1 LTGLRGAAAAGSAL
15 LLLACGPRSEE
26 AAARACLEELH
37 AAFVAKDADQIE
49 RLLAPGYRDN
59 LGHDRKGARQF
70 LRGLHAWA
78 GKVHVGLVA
87 CEVKLDEEGA
97 AFDVRADVVIWRKL
111 QELRDAVPEHAET
124 VRVTGRLAR
133 GEEGWRVES
142 AQIRTRAR

>member
-1 LTGLRGAAAAGSAL
+1 LTGPRAAAGSAL

-26 AAARACLEELH
+26 AAARACLDDLH
-37 AAFVAKDADQIE
+37 AAFVAKDADEVE

-70 LRGLHAWA
+70 LRALHSWA
-78 GKVHVGLVA
+78 GKIHVGLVSLD
-87 CEVKLDEEGA
+87 VKLDEQGA
-97 AFDVRADVVIWRKL
+97 AFDVLADVIIWRKL
-111 QELRDAVPEHAET
+111 QEFRDAVPEHADT

-133 GEEGWRVES
+133 GEEGWRVAS